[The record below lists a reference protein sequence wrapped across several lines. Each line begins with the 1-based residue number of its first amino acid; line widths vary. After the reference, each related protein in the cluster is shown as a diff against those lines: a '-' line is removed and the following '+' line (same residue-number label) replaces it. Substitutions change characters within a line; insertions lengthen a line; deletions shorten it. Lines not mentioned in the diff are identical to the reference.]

1 MLHSLL
7 FGLLSA
13 ALAPQGAGEA
23 PATAPVAAA
32 AEDPVVVRDFGAPGA
47 VGSFRV
53 KFDRRGAGIFS
64 LQLLDHYVSLDA
76 ARREQH
82 EPGDYQLLV
91 FGGTNHSLRLQ
102 LDSRSASLFGV
113 PLGSAPWN
121 VEQLPDA
128 VRFTIEGKE
137 GLQLAKT
144 FRHRPSHRELA
155 LEIELRLPEGSKPL
169 PDAVAFLDLLGP
181 VLINPVE
188 ASMFGNP
195 AVAIGTTADATQS
208 VVKPHQGPSQVLF
221 EIDGRELGFAGA
233 TNRFF
238 AAFLHPLDEASSRV
252 VHKVEVDSVPSRK
265 DNFTDT
271 EAFSVAQP
279 VYGFRMNV
287 PQPGAASVVRFG
299 IYLGPKSYTVF
310 SEQPEHA
317 RFEPVMDVDLEPP
330 CCIVVPGGR
339 LMASMLL
346 KLLGF
351 FHGLVGN
358 WGVAIMM
365 LTILVRA
372 ALAPVNFRMQKSMRA
387 YASRMAVLKPKL
399 DKIKADFEGDAKGYQ
414 QAMVAFQ
421 RENKMMPPI
430 GGCLPIFATM
440 PIYLGL
446 FSALRT
452 AYDLRQAP
460 LFPFWIEDLSQ
471 PDQLFHT
478 GLSWFPHFNLLPL
491 LWIGMF
497 LVMQLKMP
505 LPTDPQQRQ
514 VQQIM
519 RFMPVL
525 FGVMLY
531 NYASGLM
538 VYMVTSMVWS
548 MVESNVT
555 KKILGPMDPNV
566 QSMAPT
572 PMM

>member
-13 ALAPQGAGEA
+13 TLAPQGATEA
-23 PATAPVAAA
+23 PAAVPVAAA
-32 AEDPVVVRDFGAPGA
+32 AEDPVVVRDFGAPGTRGA
-47 VGSFRV
+47 FRV

-64 LQLLDHYVSLDA
+64 LQMLDHYVSLDA

-82 EPGDYQLLV
+82 EPGDYQLLLY
-91 FGGTNHSLRLQ
+91 GGANLSMRLQ
-102 LDSRSASLFGV
+102 LDSRSAGLFGV
-113 PLGSAPWN
+113 PIGSAPWN
-121 VEQLPDA
+121 VEQLDDA
-128 VRFTIEGKE
+128 VRFTIAGKD
-137 GLQLAKT
+137 GLLLAKT
-144 FRHRPSHRELA
+144 YRHRPSHRELA
-155 LEIELRLPEGSKPL
+155 LEVELTLPATSKAL
-169 PDAVAFLDLLGP
+169 PDAVAFLDLIGP
-181 VLINPVE
+181 VLVNPVE

-195 AVAIGTTADATQS
+195 AVAIGATPEVPQA
-208 VVKPHQGPSQVLF
+208 VVKPHQGPTQVLF
-221 EIDGRELGFAGA
+221 DIDGRELGFAGS

-238 AAFLHPLDEASSRV
+238 AAFLYPLDEVSNRA

-265 DNFTDT
+265 DEVSATNPFT
-271 EAFSVAQP
+271 VAQP
-279 VYGFRMNV
+279 IFGFRMAV
-287 PQPGAASVVRFG
+287 PQPGATSAVRFG
-299 IYLGPKSYTVF
+299 LYLGPKSYTVF
-310 SEQPEHA
+310 AEQPEHA
-317 RFEPVMDVDLEPP
+317 RFEPIMNVDLEPP

-346 KLLGF
+346 KLLGI

-365 LTILVRA
+365 LTLMVRA
-372 ALAPVNFRMQKSMRA
+372 ALAPLNFRMQKSMRA
-387 YASRMAVLKPKL
+387 YGARMAVLKPKL
-399 DKIKADFEGDAKGYQ
+399 DKIKADFEGDQKGYQ

-421 RENKMMPPI
+421 REHKMMPPI

-471 PDQLFHT
+471 PDQLLHT
-478 GLSWFPHFNLLPL
+478 GLSWFPHFNLLPV
-491 LWIGMF
+491 LWISMF
-497 LVMQLKMP
+497 LVMQLRMP

-548 MVESNVT
+548 LVESSVT